1 MSNKILN
8 SIDEIKK
15 YVEENDKIL
24 IENNKEI
31 EKLKQKCKDY
41 EDELTNL
48 NKVSL
53 VASLTRKIDEKNNMI
68 NLLERQ
74 LEKYKTNS
82 NKTVK
87 KKTLEVDDS
96 ENEED
101 IVKKLEGFEIIKY
114 ENFELLKDIETKKL
128 YYYSNGKKGEYA
140 GKEKKNGKIRLKS

>member
-24 IENNKEI
+24 IENNNEI

>member
-15 YVEENDKIL
+15 YIEENDKIL
-24 IENNKEI
+24 TENNNEI

-68 NLLERQ
+68 DLLERQ

-82 NKTVK
+82 NKAVK

>member
-8 SIDEIKK
+8 NIDEIKK
-15 YVEENDKIL
+15 YIEENDKIL
-24 IENNKEI
+24 TENNNEI

-68 NLLERQ
+68 DLLERQ

-82 NKTVK
+82 NKAVK

>member
-15 YVEENDKIL
+15 YIEENDKIL
-24 IENNKEI
+24 TENNNEI

-68 NLLERQ
+68 DLLERQ

-82 NKTVK
+82 NKAVK

-96 ENEED
+96 ENEEE
-101 IVKKLEGFEIIKY
+101 IVEELEGFEVIKY

-128 YYYSNGKKGEYA
+128 YYYSNGKKGKYA
-140 GKEKKNGKIRLKS
+140 GKEKKNGKIRLKT